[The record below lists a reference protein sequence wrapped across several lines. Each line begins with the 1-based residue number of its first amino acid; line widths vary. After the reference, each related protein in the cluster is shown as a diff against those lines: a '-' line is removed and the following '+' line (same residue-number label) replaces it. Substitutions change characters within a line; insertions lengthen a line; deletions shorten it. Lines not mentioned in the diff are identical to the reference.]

1 MIKVDVAFAPDSQT
15 QRLITVQVAD
25 DSCVMDAV
33 QATGWQ
39 QQYPQIFEYSVGVFS
54 QKVAW
59 QAAIKTG
66 DRIEIYRP
74 LTIDPQNKRKL
85 LSKSFKK

>member
-1 MIKVDVAFAPDSQT
+1 MIKVDVTFAPDSQT

-54 QKVAW
+54 QKVDW

-85 LSKSFKK
+85 LSKNFKK